1 MVGCHSMIFHIQIY
15 TDTMKNCPAQIQ
27 RNIDWRRTIQTNI
40 FSENKTLPNEV
51 KIVKFIYFVALSL
64 INLILRSIN
73 C

>member
-27 RNIDWRRTIQTNI
+27 RSIDCRGTILI
-40 FSENKTLPNEV
+40 ENNTLPNKV